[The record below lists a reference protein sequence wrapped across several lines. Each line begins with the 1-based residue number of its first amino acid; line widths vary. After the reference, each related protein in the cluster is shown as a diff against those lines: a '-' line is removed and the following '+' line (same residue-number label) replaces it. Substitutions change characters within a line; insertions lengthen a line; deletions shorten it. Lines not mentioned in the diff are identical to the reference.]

1 MATIRGAIDRITD
14 TTVRT
19 TLQEE
24 ACRQIRTELKNVE
37 HVNRYAI
44 PPDAA
49 DALEH
54 LGIGTNPFSVKLHTH
69 GACKAIE
76 NQLLYVVGTLLPKE
90 RVTMLFL
97 KKAKLNF
104 MKRCP
109 KFQDI
114 FLNQHI
120 EPRDVSRYCDFNVQS
135 TSTSIPTHTAYISDT
150 LHFMDRKDL
159 VRLFINSPNL
169 DTLYATIVLPVEAA
183 YRQPSRYPD
192 LYQINYDFDGFQYIP
207 GGHGGGA
214 YHHEFSHL
222 EWLDVGHIHWRG
234 PDNKDIQLTITA
246 QMIES
251 LGANHL
257 FCFRR
262 GNLRTPR
269 VRTFG
274 RDTQVLLPKIFRP
287 VDKNFNRAIPLTLA
301 NKMLLYA
308 KSINTVTFRD
318 VVAKTRQLMKD
329 KELETYTGADLLHMA
344 NYFFVVGALSGVN
357 SYDQMLGLSAWEACT
372 MALKNTVTNLWERI
386 TGKREFGKLLEALE
400 WETLTYSRQVT
411 QKYVGGTP
419 ARLPLPDITDQEE
432 IFAQQEALDALT
444 SGATKITTHHLM
456 SAAARRST
464 EGPTMPTPA
473 AQVPPTQNPKHT
485 IDEVASRA
493 LVTKLQKNKR
503 VYIQDDG
510 PEYIM
515 GHMAEVPAWY
525 LEQDETTTRLRNR
538 CAWFFGPPT
547 HRYGHNDIEYHTT
560 EYYPWVERIG
570 NIFGKFNTCLAQTHD
585 QGARIG
591 YHADDE
597 DCYDK
602 DVTVATVNL
611 TGNATFS
618 LKTATGTRTW
628 KLKPGDF
635 IVLKPGAQG
644 CTKHAISDCT
654 TNRTSLTFRWQ
665 ARPCPSQLRR
675 VVNLGNVNNP
685 KRKSKAQQWT
695 PKTSNSDSPRLTQ
708 TPNSPTPKDVPVVSP
723 KLADATA
730 PTIRA
735 VPENGAH
742 TNMAC
747 VELTDLPETTTT
759 HRPGKEPIND
769 LTDSEP
775 ETESEQTENLVLNR
789 FIQDLPT
796 TSTHAWASETDS
808 ICSFQAEAL
817 GPSSVEA
824 LPWHEHL
831 ELINSLGFTGLER
844 QYGPDNNLIWP
855 ITHYRTLPKS
865 RTIEAPTDLV
875 ELLDTIDRHPT
886 DVPYSKTRASAFGSD
901 VKNLRIG
908 ALVKN
913 QDKQW
918 RASLALLCEEN
929 EHVLPTTVIHGAG
942 GSGKSHL
949 LQQWVSSTE
958 RGNVVVILPTIELLR
973 DWLNKCP
980 TTPKDSFKT
989 FEKALVQNSAPVV
1002 IMDDYSKLPPG
1013 YIEAYVALKGQC
1025 KLLVLTGDPRQ
1036 SHYHEENPEALIST
1050 LDPATDYFSKYC
1062 TYNINATHRNATTFA
1077 NALGVYSERKLPV
1090 SVTCSSYQKSGWP
1103 TLVPSILKKTAL
1115 NDMGQRSLTYA
1126 GCQGLTTPKVQIVLD
1141 NATPLCSE
1149 QVMYTALSR
1158 AVDQIHFFNTGP
1170 NHSDYWEKMNATPF
1184 LKTFIDHTREEN
1196 LKEHQPA
1203 EPTVREHTPATHFPP
1218 ANEALA
1224 LEPWVEPLTDKHSRE
1239 LHHKALGHSNCVQ
1252 TDNPVVQL
1260 FPHQQAKDETLFWKT
1275 IDARIKI
1282 TTPEENVRN
1291 FNMASDIGDIL
1302 FLNYKEAMCLPAD
1315 PIPFQQSLWDS
1326 CQAEVQQTYLS
1337 KPLAALANA
1346 AQRQDPD
1353 FDSNKIQLFLKSQ
1366 WVKKVEKLG
1375 CLKIK
1380 PGQTIASFMQQTVML
1395 YGTMARYMR
1404 RIRIS
1409 LCPSHIMINCET
1421 NPTQIS
1427 SWVRENWDFSG
1438 QSHEND
1444 FEAFDQSQD
1453 ANMLQFELIKAK
1465 FHSIP
1470 EEIIAGYKHLKCHA
1484 HIFLGTIAIMRL
1496 SGEGP
1501 TFDANTECSIAYNHT
1516 RYFVPKG
1523 CAQLYAGDDSACA
1536 APLSEKP
1543 SFQHISP
1550 ELSLKSKAKIRSQ
1563 TKGDYATF
1571 CGWLITPKGFIK
1583 NPTQLYASWL
1593 LAKHNKDLQDV
1604 ARNYALDLRIAYQ
1617 LKDELYELLSP
1628 EELDHHQ
1635 LLVREMVKHKMGHLL
1650 NLPEGFKQT

>member
-1 MATIRGAIDRITD
+1 MATIRGAIERITD

-24 ACRQIRTELKNVE
+24 ACRQIRAELKNIE

-44 PPDAA
+44 QPDAA

-54 LGIGTNPFSVKLHTH
+54 LGIGSNPFSVALHTH

-97 KKAKLNF
+97 KKSKLNI

-135 TSTSIPTHTAYISDT
+135 TSTSIPTRTAYISDT
-150 LHFMDRKDL
+150 LHFMDRRDL
-159 VRLFINSPNL
+159 VRLFLNSPNL
-169 DTLYATIVLPVEAA
+169 ETLYATIILPVEAA
-183 YRQPSRYPD
+183 YRQPSRYPEI
-192 LYQINYDFDGFQYIP
+192 YQINYDFDGFQYIP

-214 YHHEFSHL
+214 YHHEFEQL
-222 EWLDVGHIHWRG
+222 QWLDTGHIHWRG
-234 PDNKDIQLTITA
+234 PDCKEIRMTITA
-246 QMIES
+246 QMLES

-257 FCFRR
+257 FCFKR
-262 GNLRTPR
+262 GKLLTPR

-287 VDKNFNRAIPLTLA
+287 ADKNFNRAIPLTLA
-301 NKMLLYA
+301 NKLLLYT

-329 KELETYTGADLLHMA
+329 KELETYTGNDLLHMA
-344 NYFFVVGALSGVN
+344 NYFFAVGALSGVN
-357 SYDQMLGLSAWEACT
+357 SYDQLLGLSAWEACT
-372 MALKNTVTNLWERI
+372 VRIKNTITNLWEKI
-386 TGKREFGKLLEALE
+386 AGKKEFGKLLEALE
-400 WETLTYSRQVT
+400 WETFTYSRQVT
-411 QKYVGGTP
+411 EFTVTGLP
-419 ARLPLPDITDQEE
+419 ALLPLPDISDQEE
-432 IFAQQEALDALT
+432 IFAQQDELDKITA
-444 SGATKITTHHLM
+444 GATKIRTIDIMRGQANRANPKTPIH
-456 SAAARRST
+456 
-464 EGPTMPTPA
+464 PTPA
-473 AQVPPTQNPKHT
+473 QGPQLPDTRNP
-485 IDEVASRA
+485 IDQVASKE

-503 VYIQDDG
+503 IYIQDDG
-510 PEYIM
+510 PEYLM

-525 LEQDETTTRLRNR
+525 LEQDDTTTRLKNR

-547 HRYGHNDIEYHTT
+547 YRYGHNDIEYTT
-560 EYYPWVERIG
+560 IEYYPWVERIG
-570 NIFGKFNTCLAQTHD
+570 AIFGKYNTCLAQTYD
-585 QGARIG
+585 AGARIG

-597 DCYDK
+597 DCYDP
-602 DVTVATVNL
+602 DVTVVTVNL
-611 TGNATFS
+611 TGNATFL
-618 LKTATGTRTW
+618 LKTPTGTRTW

-635 IVLKPGAQG
+635 IIMKPGAQR
-644 CTKHAISDCT
+644 CTKHAIRDCT

-665 ARPCPSQLRR
+665 ARTCPTNLRKIT
-675 VVNLGNVNNP
+675 NLP
-685 KRKSKAQQWT
+685 KATNQPQTTEWRPVTRPRPSTTA
-695 PKTSNSDSPRLTQ
+695 SSDTQ
-708 TPNSPTPKDVPVVSP
+708 TPLVTDQEQGYTTTSDV
-723 KLADATA
+723 T
-730 PTIRA
+730 PTIRLPA
-735 VPENGAH
+735 ENGNNAG
-742 TNMAC
+742 A
-747 VELTDLPETTTT
+747 
-759 HRPGKEPIND
+759 
-769 LTDSEP
+769 
-775 ETESEQTENLVLNR
+775 
-789 FIQDLPT
+789 
-796 TSTHAWASETDS
+796 
-808 ICSFQAEAL
+808 
-817 GPSSVEA
+817 GPSSALTLADLNDNQAPTTHKGKEKLEEMVETGPTIMERFLNTVQEPTQDLWDSTSESAASYLAEGLGISAIQA
-824 LPWHEHL
+824 LPWAPHL
-831 ELINSLGFTGLER
+831 ELINALGFQGTER
-844 QYGPDNNLIWP
+844 QYGPDNCLIWP
-855 ITHYRTLPKS
+855 ITHYRELPRS
-865 RTIEAPTDLV
+865 NNVEAPPEVL
-875 ELLDTIDRHPT
+875 ELLDCINRYPT
-886 DVPYSKTRASAFGSD
+886 DVPMLKTRAAAFGSD

-929 EHVLPTTVIHGAG
+929 EHLLPTTVIHGAG

-949 LQQWVSSTE
+949 LQQWVASTE
-958 RGNVVVILPTIELLR
+958 RGNVVTILPTIELLR
-973 DWLNKCP
+973 DWQNKCP
-980 TTPKDSFKT
+980 HAPKETFKT
-989 FEKALVQNSAPVV
+989 FEKALIQNSAPVV

-1013 YIEAYVALKGQC
+1013 YIEAYVSLKGQC
-1025 KLLVLTGDPRQ
+1025 KLLILTGDPRQ

-1050 LDPATDYFSKYC
+1050 LDPATDYFGKFC
-1062 TYNINATHRNATTFA
+1062 AYNINATHRNAKTFA
-1077 NALGVYSERKLPV
+1077 NALGVYSEKEIPTTI
-1090 SVTCSSYQKSGWP
+1090 TCSSYQKSGWP
-1103 TLVPSILKKTAL
+1103 TLVPSILKRTAL

-1141 NATPLCSE
+1141 NATPLCSDK
-1149 QVMYTALSR
+1149 VMYTALSR

-1170 NHSDYWEKMNATPF
+1170 NHTDYWEKMNATPF
-1184 LKTFIDHTREEN
+1184 LKTFIDHTREETFA
-1196 LKEHQPA
+1196 EHQPA
-1203 EPTVREHTPATHFPP
+1203 EPTVREHAPTTHFPP
-1218 ANEALA
+1218 ANENLA

-1239 LHHKALGHSNCVQ
+1239 LFHPALGHSNCVQ
-1252 TDNPVVQL
+1252 TENTVVQL

-1282 TTPEENVRN
+1282 TTPEENIRAC
-1291 FNMASDIGDIL
+1291 NMATDIGDIL
-1302 FLNYKEAMCLPAD
+1302 FLNYKEAMGLPQD
-1315 PIPFQQSLWDS
+1315 PLPFEQALWDS
-1326 CQAEVQQTYLS
+1326 CQAEVQLTYLS

-1404 RIRIS
+1404 RIRTS
-1409 LCPSHIMINCET
+1409 LCPPEIMINCET
-1421 NPTQIS
+1421 NPNQIGT
-1427 SWVRENWDFSG
+1427 WVREYWNFNT

-1465 FHSIP
+1465 YHSIP
-1470 EEIIAGYKHLKCHA
+1470 EEIIAGYRHLKCNA
-1484 HIFLGTIAIMRL
+1484 HIFLGTISIMRL

-1523 CAQLYAGDDSACA
+1523 TAQLYAGDDSACA
-1536 APLSEKP
+1536 SPLSEKP

-1550 ELSLKSKAKIRSQ
+1550 ELSLKSKAKIRTQ
-1563 TKGDYATF
+1563 QKGDFATF
-1571 CGWLITPKGFIK
+1571 CGWLITPKGLIK

-1593 LAKHNKDLQDV
+1593 LAKHNKDLADV

-1635 LLVREMVKHKMGHLL
+1635 LLVREMIKHKMGHLL
-1650 NLPEGFKQT
+1650 SLPEGFKTN